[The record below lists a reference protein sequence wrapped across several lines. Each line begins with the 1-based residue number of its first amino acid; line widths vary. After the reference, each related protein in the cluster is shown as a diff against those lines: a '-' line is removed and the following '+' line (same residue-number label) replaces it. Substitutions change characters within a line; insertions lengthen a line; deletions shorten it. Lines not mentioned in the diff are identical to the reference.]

1 MNQAGKVW
9 LVGAGPGSAELL
21 TVKALRLLST
31 CDCIVYD
38 RLIGREILTLLPA
51 DKELIDVGKSAGN
64 HAVLQTEINQI
75 LVREAKRGK
84 NVVRL
89 KGGDPFLFGRGGE
102 ELEILQEEGIPFE
115 VVPGVSSSI
124 AVPAYNGIP
133 VTHRDYVSSVHII
146 TGHHRAGKSDG
157 TDYEALVQA
166 KGTLVFLM
174 GVGAL
179 KEIMDALLA
188 AGMKADMPAAVL
200 QQGTTAGQRRI
211 AATVGTLAGEAR
223 RQKIQTPS
231 IIVVGEVCRLSEQ
244 FAWYEKLPLSGE
256 RILVTRPK
264 ERSYELVYRLRS
276 LGAEVLSVPV
286 IRTVP
291 VDDSERILKIKKEMR
306 RLSEYQVLVFT
317 SPYGV
322 ERFFDLLSENEM
334 DARRVSHMKFAVIG
348 QGTADILKKK
358 GIRADYMPAQYDGS
372 SLGRL
377 LAGKLKDGTRLLLAR
392 SSMGGAEILE
402 ELRKNPA
409 LTCTDLP
416 VYDTKFLTEQKTRLR
431 SFMEEGGVTK
441 VIFTSSS
448 TVEGFVRLLG
458 AFPYHTVQAVCIGG
472 KTAQAAGSAGMRTVT
487 AHNATVEELVACTLQ
502 NTYSHDLANTI

>member
-1 MNQAGKVW
+1 MDQAGKVW

-31 CDCIVYD
+31 SDCIVYD
-38 RLIGREILTLLPA
+38 RLIGREILAMLPA

-64 HAVLQTEINQI
+64 HTVPQSEINRI
-75 LVREAKRGK
+75 LVREAKRGRK
-84 NVVRL
+84 VVRL

-102 ELEILQEEGIPFE
+102 ELEALQKEEVPFE
-115 VVPGVSSSI
+115 VVPGVSSSL

-133 VTHRDYVSSVHII
+133 VTHRDYVSGVHII
-146 TGHHRAGKSDG
+146 TGHRRAGKSEEI
-157 TDYEALVQA
+157 DYGALVQA

-174 GVGAL
+174 GAGAL
-179 KEIMDALLA
+179 NEIMKGLLA
-188 AGMKADMPAAVL
+188 AGMRPDMPAAVL

-211 AATVGTLAGEAR
+211 AATVGTLAEEVR
-223 RQKIQTPS
+223 KQKIQTPS

-256 RILVTRPK
+256 RILVTRPI
-264 ERSYELVYRLRS
+264 ERGFKLQESLRA
-276 LGAEVLSVPV
+276 LGAETLSVPV

-291 VDDSERILKIKKEMR
+291 VDDGERVLEIKREME

-322 ERFFDLLSENEM
+322 ERFFDLLSEAGM
-334 DARRVSHMKFAVIG
+334 DVRRVSHMKFAVIG
-348 QGTADILKKK
+348 QGTADTLKGK
-358 GIRADYMPAQYDGS
+358 GIRADYMPGKYDGS

-377 LAGKLKDGTRLLLAR
+377 LAGKLEDGTKILLAR
-392 SSMGGAEILE
+392 SSIGGTEILK
-402 ELRKNPA
+402 ELEKNPA
-409 LTCTDLP
+409 LVYKDLA
-416 VYDTKFLTEQKTRLR
+416 VYDTKFLTEQETRLR

-448 TVEGFVRLLG
+448 AVEGFVRLLG
-458 AFPYHTVQAVCIGG
+458 RFDYHSVQAVCIGG
-472 KTAQAAGSAGMRTVT
+472 KTAKTAKGAGMQTVT
-487 AHNATVEELVACTLQ
+487 ADNATVEDIVACMLR
-502 NTYSHDLANTI
+502 NGERGDR

>member
-1 MNQAGKVW
+1 MDQAGKVW

-31 CDCIVYD
+31 SDCIVYD
-38 RLIGREILTLLPA
+38 RLIGREILAMLPA

-64 HAVLQTEINQI
+64 HTVPQSEINRI
-75 LVREAKRGK
+75 LVREAKRGRK
-84 NVVRL
+84 VVRL

-102 ELEILQEEGIPFE
+102 ELEALQKEEIPFE
-115 VVPGVSSSI
+115 VVPGVSSSL

-133 VTHRDYVSSVHII
+133 VTHRDYVSGVHII
-146 TGHHRAGKSDG
+146 TGHRRAGKSEEI
-157 TDYEALVQA
+157 DYGALVQA

-174 GVGAL
+174 GAGAL
-179 KEIMDALLA
+179 NEIMKGLLA
-188 AGMKADMPAAVL
+188 AGMRPDMPAAVL

-211 AATVGTLAGEAR
+211 AAAVGTLAEEAR
-223 RQKIQTPS
+223 KQKIQTPS

-256 RILVTRPK
+256 RILVTRPI
-264 ERSYELVYRLRS
+264 ERGFKLQESLRA
-276 LGAEVLSVPV
+276 LGAETLSVPV

-291 VDDSERILKIKKEMR
+291 VDDGERVLEIKREME

-322 ERFFDLLSENEM
+322 ERFFDLLSEAGM
-334 DARRVSHMKFAVIG
+334 DVRRVSHMKFAVIG
-348 QGTADILKKK
+348 QGTADALKGK
-358 GIRADYMPAQYDGS
+358 GIRADYMPGKYDGS

-377 LAGKLKDGTRLLLAR
+377 LAGKLEDGTKILLAR
-392 SSMGGAEILE
+392 SSIGGTEILK
-402 ELRKNPA
+402 ELEKNPA
-409 LTCTDLP
+409 LVYKDLA
-416 VYDTKFLTEQKTRLR
+416 VYDTKFLTEQETRLR

-448 TVEGFVRLLG
+448 AVEGFVRLLG
-458 AFPYHTVQAVCIGG
+458 RFDYHSVQAVCIGN
-472 KTAQAAGSAGMRTVT
+472 KTAKTAKGAGMQTVT
-487 AHNATVEELVACTLQ
+487 ADNATVEDIVACMLR
-502 NTYSHDLANTI
+502 NGERGDR